1 MLYPIPDFLRLS
13 FLNNFFIQDS
23 ENGYSNSRGSYYGYT
38 HEESDFPKNFFSV
51 SSLRAL
57 RCVLSAFTAVLA
69 GFQMKLKLTEKSEK
83 YRRGAKVYARL
94 HRLSTYYLMLAEN
107 GGKVE
112 DVTGLWRDAMKKE
125 GKWIPVVKTFMA
137 T

>member
-1 MLYPIPDFLRLS
+1 MTKDFVC
-13 FLNNFFIQDS
+13 FLQDS
-23 ENGYSNSRGSYYGYT
+23 DPSAQYSFASVGFYRRYG
-38 HEESDFPKNFFSV
+38 FSV
-51 SSLRAL
+51 PDLSSTFSYLVFNTATL
-57 RCVLSAFTAVLA
+57 QAMRCCLAAFTAVLA
-69 GFQMKLKLTEKSEK
+69 GLQMKLKLTEKAEK

-112 DVTGLWRDAMKKE
+112 DVTGLWREAMKRE

>member
-1 MLYPIPDFLRLS
+1 M
-13 FLNNFFIQDS
+13 
-23 ENGYSNSRGSYYGYT
+23 
-38 HEESDFPKNFFSV
+38 
-51 SSLRAL
+51 
-57 RCVLSAFTAVLA
+57 LSAITAALA
-69 GFQMKLKLTEKSEK
+69 GLQLKLKLTEKAEK
-83 YRRGAKVYARL
+83 YRRGAKVYGRL

-112 DVTGLWRDAMKKE
+112 DVTGLWRNAMKKE

>member
-1 MLYPIPDFLRLS
+1 
-13 FLNNFFIQDS
+13 
-23 ENGYSNSRGSYYGYT
+23 
-38 HEESDFPKNFFSV
+38 
-51 SSLRAL
+51 
-57 RCVLSAFTAVLA
+57 
-69 GFQMKLKLTEKSEK
+69 MKLKLTEKAEK

>member
-1 MLYPIPDFLRLS
+1 MH
-13 FLNNFFIQDS
+13 
-23 ENGYSNSRGSYYGYT
+23 SRGTFYGGFG
-38 HEESDFPKNFFSV
+38 HQESDFPKVVFSA
-51 SSLRAL
+51 SSLRAV
-57 RCVLSAFTAVLA
+57 RCVLSALTAVLA

>member
-1 MLYPIPDFLRLS
+1 MPDLAKTLPFV
-13 FLNNFFIQDS
+13 FN
-23 ENGYSNSRGSYYGYT
+23 
-38 HEESDFPKNFFSV
+38 PA
-51 SSLRAL
+51 SLQAV
-57 RCVLSAFTAVLA
+57 RCVLAAFTAALA
-69 GFQMKLKLTEKSEK
+69 GLQMKLKLTEKAEK

-112 DVTGLWRDAMKKE
+112 DVTGLWRDALKKE
-125 GKWIPVVKTFMA
+125 GKWIPVVKTYMA

>member
-1 MLYPIPDFLRLS
+1 MGSATS
-13 FLNNFFIQDS
+13 F
-23 ENGYSNSRGSYYGYT
+23 RHYG
-38 HEESDFPKNFFSV
+38 FPVPNIS
-51 SSLRAL
+51 AL
-57 RCVLSAFTAVLA
+57 PVLVFNASTLQAVRCVLAALTAILA
-69 GFQMKLKLTEKSEK
+69 GLQMKLKLTEKAEK

-112 DVTGLWRDAMKKE
+112 DVTGLWREAMKKE
-125 GKWIPVVKTFMA
+125 GKWIPIVKTYMA